1 MTTLRLAAALLML
14 LCCHGGT
21 LAQTV
26 ILYSRADAEPA
37 QRLQRVVALYDQVFM
52 DADMLPGVAWRQ
64 EIAARIRASRRVLVL
79 WSARAATSMEL
90 GAEWRLALAF
100 GVPVVPVLLDDTPLP
115 ATLDEVQGI
124 DWR

>member
-1 MTTLRLAAALLML
+1 MRNVVALLIL
-14 LCCHGGT
+14 LCGQADL
-21 LAQTV
+21 LAQTT
-26 ILYSRADAEPA
+26 ILYSREDADPA
-37 QRLQRVVALYDQVFM
+37 GRLQQVVALYDQVFM
-52 DADMLPGVAWRQ
+52 DRDMLPGVAWRQ
-64 EIAARIRASRRVLVL
+64 EIAGRIRSSKRVLVL
-79 WSARAATSMEL
+79 WSTHAATSMEL